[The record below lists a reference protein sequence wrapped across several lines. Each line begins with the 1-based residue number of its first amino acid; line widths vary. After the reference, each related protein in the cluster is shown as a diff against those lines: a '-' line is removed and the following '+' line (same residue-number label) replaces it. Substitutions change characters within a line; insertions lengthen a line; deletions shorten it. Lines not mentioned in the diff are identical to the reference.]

1 MTAAAFAITADGQRQ
16 PVRLGAEINRGGAAG
31 RILAL
36 TGDPQRV
43 AKIYHDEA
51 DAERARDRLLAMLV
65 RPPSL
70 KPPRLNGVE
79 YVQLAWPDALIEDAS
94 GRTLGFRMPRVPLD
108 LALPLECLLHPAQR
122 RAEGLP
128 ETYGLRVFAAANL
141 ASVLAELH
149 VLGHHIVDLKPLN
162 VYVYRETMFVA
173 VIDCDGFSV
182 AGPRQRFPA
191 GHFSD
196 EYRCPEGAGRP
207 PQELGE
213 AQDLFALAV
222 IVFQLLNGGIHPF
235 DGHPVPGASVPSS
248 LQEKIDTGLYP
259 YHARHSGGLQ
269 PHAFSLYPRLE
280 DATQRLLDRALA
292 TRSRP
297 SAAEWRDHLRGLIEG
312 NVLVRC
318 VKDPD
323 HAHFSKG
330 CGLCAKESALR
341 AAAVAQAAAPK
352 PQPQRPAATAPLW
365 GRRRAQ
371 PAAAMR
377 AGPRLF
383 VRQPRPAPGAVPVAP
398 PPAATARVGVADAL
412 VQAMVSA
419 LKAGIV
425 GGLVGV
431 GLVLAGLTLPL
442 PALALAVAVAL
453 VLMMGTWLDHRR
465 GGGPRGLLAGL
476 SAVVPMAAIFPE
488 IYHAAAWLPPPLA
501 LAIVAALAALLPGF
515 AFSYLRPA
523 ARSRRR
529 GWALATRRWA
539 GAMAGI
545 ILLLACQIAAVAWLD
560 VALAGPQ
567 AERPALTYAVLAAV
581 DQARQSIAEAMDRA
595 GPEAK
600 PGSSQSP

>member
-1 MTAAAFAITADGQRQ
+1 MTAAAFAIEADGQRQ
-16 PVRLGAEINRGGAAG
+16 KVLLGAEINRGGAAG

-36 TGDPQRV
+36 TGDPRRV
-43 AKIYHDEA
+43 AKLYHDEA
-51 DAERARDRLLAMLV
+51 DAERARDRVLAMLS

-70 KPPRLNGVE
+70 KPKRLNRVE

-94 GRTLGFRMPRVPLD
+94 GRALGFRMPRVPLD
-108 LALPLECLLHPAQR
+108 LALPLECLLHSAQR

-149 VLGHHIVDLKPLN
+149 VLGHHVVDLKPLN

-259 YHARHSGGLQ
+259 YNARHSGLQ

-352 PQPQRPAATAPLW
+352 PPPQGPAATAPLW

-377 AGPRLF
+377 AGPGRL
-383 VRQPRPAPGAVPVAP
+383 VRQPRAAPGAVPVAP
-398 PPAATARVGVADAL
+398 PAAATPRVGVADAL
-412 VQAMVSA
+412 VQAMLSA
-419 LKAGIV
+419 IKAGIG
-425 GGLVGV
+425 GGLVGG
-431 GLVLAGLTLPL
+431 GLILAGLKLPL
-442 PALALAVAVAL
+442 PLLALAVAVAL
-453 VLMMGTWLDHRR
+453 VLIIGTWLDHRR
-465 GGGPRGLLAGL
+465 GGGHRGLLAGL

-488 IYHAAAWLPPPLA
+488 TYHAAGWLPPPLA
-501 LAIVAALAALLPGF
+501 LAVVAALAALLPGF

-523 ARSRRR
+523 TRSRRR
-529 GWALATRRWA
+529 GWALTTRRWA

-560 VALAGPQ
+560 VAMAGPQ

-581 DQARQSIAEAMDRA
+581 NQARQSIAEAMDRA
-595 GPEAK
+595 GPEVQTR
-600 PGSSQSP
+600 SSERP